1 MTRLS
6 GRSVGVAAQ
15 RVSERTRQKLLALLK
30 GDHPDPGRF
39 VSRLREVRTID
50 DVHAFAEAIRLL
62 VNLDLREA
70 EAEAVLGEVL
80 RHREAMTSA
89 LGRDP
94 GLRVAAVDYLSNVD
108 RRLVNPKILEMS
120 EFERTQR
127 SAATDPL
134 TRLYNRRFFREAL
147 DREVRRGRR
156 YGLSLSLAM
165 MDLDDFK
172 KINDVYGHLFGDVV
186 LQRVARLVRRSIR
199 EADVACRYG
208 GEEIAVI
215 LPETDRLGANA
226 VAIRIRGRVETSFR
240 EEPTGG
246 RTVPLTL
253 SGGIATYPEDGLE
266 PEALVARAD
275 EALYI
280 AKREGK
286 NRITLHHRER
296 RRWVRYPARPEARIR
311 MECGEGRAGQPAM
324 AVNLSRSG
332 ALLETRGPHPP
343 ASPVV
348 LFMGRDGDGDR
359 DRDWVVRGRIVR
371 IEPTSPSTDGFRI
384 GVAFD
389 QPVPEECLLVQA
401 AAVRHPLRAAR
412 GAGR

>member
-1 MTRLS
+1 M
-6 GRSVGVAAQ
+6 AAQ
-15 RVSERTRQKLLALLK
+15 RMSERTRQRMLALLK

-39 VSRLREVRTID
+39 LSRLRELRSLDEVQ
-50 DVHAFAEAIRLL
+50 AFAEAIRLL
-62 VNLDLREA
+62 VNLDLAEPEA
-70 EAEAVLGEVL
+70 ETVLGEVL
-80 RHREAMTSA
+80 RHREAMSTA

-120 EFERTQR
+120 EFERTER

-134 TRLYNRRFFREAL
+134 TRLHNRRSFREAL

-165 MDLDDFK
+165 LDLDDFK
-172 KINDVYGHLFGDVV
+172 AINDLYGHLFGDVV

-215 LPETDRLGANA
+215 LPETDRLGAHA
-226 VAIRIRGRVETSFR
+226 VASRIRVRVETSFR

-246 RTVPLTL
+246 RAVPLTL

-266 PEALVARAD
+266 PESLVARAD
-275 EALYI
+275 EALYL
-280 AKREGK
+280 AKRDGK
-286 NRITLHHRER
+286 NRITMHHRER
-296 RRWVRYPARPEARIR
+296 RRAIRYPARPEARIR
-311 MECGEGRAGQPAM
+311 VECGGGDGHPAV
-324 AVNLSRSG
+324 ALNLSRNG
-332 ALLETRGPHPP
+332 ALLETSDLHPP
-343 ASPVV
+343 ASPIV
-348 LFMGRDGDGDR
+348 LFMGRDGSGGR
-359 DRDWVVRGRIVR
+359 DPDWVVRGRVVR
-371 IEPTSPSTDGFRI
+371 VEPRAPSADGFRI

-401 AAVRHPLRAAR
+401 AAMRHPLRAAR
-412 GAGR
+412 GVLR

>member
-1 MTRLS
+1 M
-6 GRSVGVAAQ
+6 AAQ
-15 RVSERTRQKLLALLK
+15 RVSDRTRQKLLALVK
-30 GDHPDPGRF
+30 GDRPDPGRF
-39 VSRLREVRTID
+39 VSRLKEIRALE
-50 DVHAFAEAIRLL
+50 DVQAFAEAVRLL
-62 VNLDLREA
+62 VNLDLPEP
-70 EAEAVLGEVL
+70 EGEAVLGEVL
-80 RHREAMTSA
+80 RHREAMTAA

-120 EFERTQR
+120 EFERTER

-134 TRLYNRRFFREAL
+134 TRLYNRRFFREAI

-165 MDLDDFK
+165 LDLDDFK
-172 KINDVYGHLFGDVV
+172 AINDLYGHLFGDLV
-186 LQRVARLVRRSIR
+186 LQRVARLVRRSVR

-215 LPETDRLGANA
+215 LPETERLGAYA
-226 VAIRIRGRVETSFR
+226 VATRIRARVESSFR

-246 RTVPLTL
+246 RAVPLTL

-266 PEALVARAD
+266 PEVLVARAD

-280 AKREGK
+280 AKRDGK

-311 MECGEGRAGQPAM
+311 LECGEEGLGHPAM
-324 AVNLSRSG
+324 AVNLSRNG
-332 ALLETRGPHPP
+332 ALLETSGKHPP
-343 ASPVV
+343 VSPIV
-348 LFMGRDGDGDR
+348 LFLGGDEEGAPN
-359 DRDWVVRGRIVR
+359 RDWIVKGRIVR
-371 IEPTSPSTDGFRI
+371 IEPRSPAAQGFRI

-401 AAVRHPLRAAR
+401 AAVRQPLRAAR
-412 GAGR
+412 GAVR